1 MNYEIVEPGLG
12 LACASAWNACLDSSR
27 FATHYTGPEFL
38 DEAYFRDKRPFAIL
52 ATDAA
57 TVKGVVTGFFENYDM
72 RCGDPGSPHL
82 CIRHDADVVAVS
94 TTLAA
99 ALRAHAGRNTA
110 FISASSWVEIP
121 ALQVAGF
128 RGKVVNPPLCTI
140 LLDLSKSKDELFR
153 ACSETRRNKIRRAI
167 KAGVDVREMD
177 VEKDFDNYY
186 QLYRDWSEERN
197 VPYQPYGLQRSVFE
211 KKGNRLALVAR
222 HEGRMIG
229 VSTFRY
235 RKKGLVEYAANVSRR
250 EETRARQNDLLLWRG
265 IEWAVEQGC
274 FTGFSMAGSHF
285 FLQKFGGV
293 TQVTWQYSL
302 DRTILRSRHM
312 RESARDGAMRFYKR
326 LPAGIQQRVK
336 KVLRRSGG
344 EAD

>member
-140 LLDLSKSKDELFR
+140 HTCGCPVVAPAR
-153 ACSETRRNKIRRAI
+153 GAI
-167 KAGVDVREMD
+167 FSA
-177 VEKDFDNYY
+177 
-186 QLYRDWSEERN
+186 SA
-197 VPYQPYGLQRSVFE
+197 S
-211 KKGNRLALVAR
+211 
-222 HEGRMIG
+222 
-229 VSTFRY
+229 
-235 RKKGLVEYAANVSRR
+235 VSR
-250 EETRARQNDLLLWRG
+250 G
-265 IEWAVEQGC
+265 PS
-274 FTGFSMAGSHF
+274 GFSAG
-285 FLQKFGGV
+285 GGEV
-293 TQVTWQYSL
+293 VC
-302 DRTILRSRHM
+302 
-312 RESARDGAMRFYKR
+312 G
-326 LPAGIQQRVK
+326 PAGPLVGLAI
-336 KVLRRSGG
+336 
-344 EAD
+344 